1 MRGKMRG
8 RARSV
13 GVSVTEQKRQE
24 LEQPGNQGAK
34 SSGKGGLCA
43 FFERFFVKIRN
54 RYLWED
60 KDHFHNCLC
69 HESDRCVHV
78 LLIRFAGL

>member
-1 MRGKMRG
+1 MRGKMRS

-13 GVSVTEQKRQE
+13 GVSVIEQKRQE
-24 LEQPGNQGAK
+24 LEQQGIQGAK
-34 SSGKGGLCA
+34 SSERGGLCA

-60 KDHFHNCLC
+60 KNHNGANLV
-69 HESDRCVHV
+69 VHAHD
-78 LLIRFAGL
+78 IFEKSN